1 MYMNTQHA
9 DVSATGST
17 HWLKKMGLAGFMF
30 FFLKGM
36 LWLIIPWLAH
46 SAMF

>member
-1 MYMNTQHA
+1 MYI
-9 DVSATGST
+9 DDKETGLRST
-17 HWLKKMGLAGFMF
+17 WSTNWIKRMGLAGFVF

-46 SAMF
+46 SLL

>member
-1 MYMNTQHA
+1 MFMNTQQA
-9 DVSATGST
+9 DVNTMGFT
-17 HWLKKMGLAGFMF
+17 HWLKKMGLAGFIF